1 MSQVEKACMRERIAQ
16 FLKYQPR
23 NKLVFTPQLDSHLYS
38 IDVGYELST
47 LIQEDLNSPQLSLIA
62 EDKLHS
68 IIRNFTKSD
77 DTIGDYVAL
86 SNWGIIFEPELKF
99 NLLSLLDSYSKNR
112 TIIFVNCGEG
122 DNEDFY
128 LVNRFF
134 KTSLHWE
141 SLKPYIL

>member
-1 MSQVEKACMRERIAQ
+1 MRVRIAQ

-38 IDVGYELST
+38 VDVGYELST
-47 LIQEDLNSPQLSLIA
+47 LIHEYLDSPQLSLIA

-68 IIRNFTKSD
+68 IIRNSTRND
-77 DTIGDYVAL
+77 DTIGEYVAL
-86 SNWGIIFEPELKF
+86 SNWGILFQPELKF
-99 NLLSLLDSYSKNR
+99 NLLSLLDSYSKSR
-112 TIIFVNCGEG
+112 TVILVNCGEG

-128 LVNRFF
+128 LIDRFF
-134 KTSLHWE
+134 KTRLHWE

>member
-1 MSQVEKACMRERIAQ
+1 MRERIAQ

-23 NKLVFTPQLDSHLYS
+23 NKLVFTPQIDSSLHS
-38 IDVGYELST
+38 VDVGYELSV
-47 LIQEDLNSPQLSLIA
+47 LIQEDLSSPQLPFIA

-77 DTIGDYVAL
+77 DTIGEYVAL
-86 SNWGIIFEPELKF
+86 SNWGILFEPELKL
-99 NLLSLLDSYSKNR
+99 NLLSLLDSYSKSR
-112 TIIFVNCGEG
+112 TVILVNCGEG
-122 DNEDFY
+122 NNEDFY

-134 KTSLHWE
+134 KTILHWE